1 MIVPDIILITISLIA
16 LIFASITD
24 IKIKEVPDWL
34 SYGLISSGLFI
45 RLISSIVLN
54 QYSYFFYGLAGLAVM
69 FVIGEVLYHTKMW
82 GGGDAKLLM
91 GLGVTLATTPFYLES
106 SSIPFLATLFILIL
120 FSGVIY
126 GIIWSIYLIFKD
138 RETFKTEFN
147 KIRHSQSS
155 RTIRILSI
163 IVILLLIIT
172 IFLIP
177 SSNLIKLFIILFI
190 LLFVIYPYL
199 FIAMKALENTHFYTY
214 LPIEKVVEGDWV
226 AKDIKKNNKIIFH
239 KKKQ

>member
-54 QYSYFFYGLAGLAVM
+54 QYSYFLFGLAGLAVM
-69 FVIGEVLYHTKMW
+69 FVIGEILYHTKMW

-106 SSIPFLATLFILIL
+106 SSVPFLLILFMLIL

-126 GIIWSIYLIFKD
+126 GIIRLNFMMVMNL
-138 RETFKTEFN
+138 RA
-147 KIRHSQSS
+147 
-155 RTIRILSI
+155 I
-163 IVILLLIIT
+163 I
-172 IFLIP
+172 
-177 SSNLIKLFIILFI
+177 
-190 LLFVIYPYL
+190 
-199 FIAMKALENTHFYTY
+199 
-214 LPIEKVVEGDWV
+214 
-226 AKDIKKNNKIIFH
+226 
-239 KKKQ
+239 